1 MRSKAYSHLPQEDE
15 LIMPCGTSFVIDK
28 VSEISPGA
36 IKVEL
41 KQTEQV
47 LMDLV
52 STEVDVF
59 HHPALAQLA
68 AALDADPAG
77 TDSVQRR
84 FEFHQPLPPG
94 FLAVVLSRCAKQC
107 TEATSVWRRDLLT
120 AVRGDGENIRD
131 GLEVSVG
138 QRSASR
144 VVLTAR
150 CRGGDRHAACLGA
163 LRVFEEELEAVI
175 EYQWKG
181 CSYEVETLTER
192 PTPAPSR
199 RGD

>member
-1 MRSKAYSHLPQEDE
+1 
-15 LIMPCGTSFVIDK
+15 MPCGTSFVIDK
-28 VSEISPGA
+28 VSEISVGA

-59 HHPALAQLA
+59 RHPALAELA

-77 TDSVQRR
+77 TDSVQRH

-107 TEATSVWRRDLLT
+107 TEATSVWRRELLT
-120 AVRGDGENIRD
+120 AVRGDPGEDDGD

>member
-1 MRSKAYSHLPQEDE
+1 
-15 LIMPCGTSFVIDK
+15 MPCGTSFVIDK

-59 HHPALAQLA
+59 RHPALAELA

-77 TDSVQRR
+77 TDSVQRH

-107 TEATSVWRRDLLT
+107 TEATSVWRRELLT
-120 AVRGDGENIRD
+120 ALRGDPGEDDGD
-131 GLEVSVG
+131 GL
-138 QRSASR
+138 
-144 VVLTAR
+144 
-150 CRGGDRHAACLGA
+150 GDFISLGWVDDPTQQLHPFA
-163 LRVFEEELEAVI
+163 PGT
-175 EYQWKG
+175 QNPP
-181 CSYEVETLTER
+181 STTH
-192 PTPAPSR
+192 PTPGPGTSPQPSTLNPLNPQPSQP
-199 RGD
+199 

>member
-1 MRSKAYSHLPQEDE
+1 M
-15 LIMPCGTSFVIDK
+15 
-28 VSEISPGA
+28 SEISPGA

-59 HHPALAQLA
+59 RHPALAELA

-77 TDSVQRR
+77 TDSVQRH

-120 AVRGDGENIRD
+120 AVRGDGENIGD
-131 GLEVSVG
+131 GLEVSAGQRTPYDIEVSVG

-150 CRGGDRHAACLGA
+150 CRAGDRHAACLGA

-181 CSYEVETLTER
+181 CSYEVETVTER

>member
-1 MRSKAYSHLPQEDE
+1 
-15 LIMPCGTSFVIDK
+15 MPCGTSFVIDK

-59 HHPALAQLA
+59 RHPALAELA

-77 TDSVQRR
+77 TDSVQRH

-107 TEATSVWRRDLLT
+107 TEATSVWRRELLT
-120 AVRGDGENIRD
+120 ALRGDPGEDDGD
-131 GLEVSVG
+131 GLEVSAGPRTPYDIEVSVG
-138 QRSASR
+138 QRSASQ

-150 CRGGDRHAACLGA
+150 CRAGDRHAACVGA

-181 CSYEVETLTER
+181 CSYEVETVTER